1 MRDHRPQLT
10 MDVVVGKAG
19 TQTPIFKD
27 TLEHVVDER
36 RLSGRA
42 GASVGKRAAFPE
54 GPPAGRAP
62 PAPLPGVRQP

>member
-1 MRDHRPQLT
+1 MNVAGFELAVMRDHRPQLT
-10 MDVVVGKAG
+10 MNVVVGKAG

-42 GASVGKRAAFPE
+42 GASVGKRAASAAAN
-54 GPPAGRAP
+54 GG
-62 PAPLPGVRQP
+62 